1 MVAEL
6 SPEKVRSICDPSLI
20 HCGTTEELVPSNE
33 IIGQERAIRALNFG
47 LGIKER
53 GFNIYVAGLPGTGR
67 TTAAKNF
74 LE

>member
-1 MVAEL
+1 MVDEL

-20 HCGTTEELVPSNE
+20 HCKTTKELVPSNE

-53 GFNIYVAGLPGTGR
+53 GFNIYVAGLPGSAR
-67 TTAAKNF
+67 
-74 LE
+74 